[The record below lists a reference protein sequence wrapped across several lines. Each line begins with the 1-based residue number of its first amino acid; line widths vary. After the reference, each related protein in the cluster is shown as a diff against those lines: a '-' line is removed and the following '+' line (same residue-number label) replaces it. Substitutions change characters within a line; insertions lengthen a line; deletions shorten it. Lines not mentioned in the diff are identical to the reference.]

1 MKVRRVK
8 KISAPLQ
15 SLGRDFRPDRF
26 VSVQRGLG
34 QIEKSQAHPE
44 EKNGNPN
51 EADSCECHRDS
62 LWLLAEMVN
71 AFKKR
76 STAVCVGLSSRSQAR
91 ARRRVVFCNIECAT
105 ASCPPDATS
114 HLASRYGRLSRNGRT
129 ARQPGVARQV
139 GVRWGRAGAGV
150 PRIIAFF
157 TARPQCRAGV
167 SPAYYRIFH
176 CSPTVP
182 ATAFAAPRHSTP
194 SRSKPS
200 SSWSCSSI
208 PSPARFC
215 WDALF

>member
-8 KISAPLQ
+8 KISAPLH

-26 VSVQRGLG
+26 VSVQRSLG

-51 EADSCECHRDS
+51 EADSCERHRDS

-114 HLASRYGRLSRNGRT
+114 HLASRYGRLSRNGRA
-129 ARQPGVARQV
+129 ARQPGVA
-139 GVRWGRAGAGV
+139 
-150 PRIIAFF
+150 
-157 TARPQCRAGV
+157 RAGV

>member
-150 PRIIAFF
+150 
-157 TARPQCRAGV
+157 

>member
-8 KISAPLQ
+8 KIPAPLH

-26 VSVQRGLG
+26 VSVERSLG

-51 EADSCECHRDS
+51 QADSCERHRDS
-62 LWLLAEMVN
+62 LWLLAEMVKV
-71 AFKKR
+71 FKKS
-76 STAVCVGLSSRSQAR
+76 STAVRVGLSSRSQAR

-105 ASCPPDATS
+105 ASCPPDAMS

-129 ARQPGVARQV
+129 GRQPGVARH
-139 GVRWGRAGAGV
+139 AG
-150 PRIIAFF
+150 
-157 TARPQCRAGV
+157 AGV